1 MGHGSE
7 KKMKRRVLERVLR
20 VMARLVVRRYHP
32 IVVGITGS
40 VGKSS
45 TKEAISAVLSS
56 KYVLWKS
63 AGNYN
68 NEIGV
73 PLAVLGAES
82 GGGSFFRW
90 FLVSLRFFR
99 LVLFPMKYPEVLVLE
114 MGVDRPGDM
123 TYLLDITPVRIGV
136 VTRIAPSHLAFFG
149 TVGNI
154 AREKGRLISTL
165 PSDGFA
171 ILNADDPRVF
181 RMKEKTKAVV
191 LTYGFSDEASVRADN
206 LIFQGSDVGS
216 GFSFKL
222 NYDGKTIPV
231 RLPSVLAK
239 HQIEDALAGAAV
251 GIALDMNLV
260 DIASALESIVPL
272 PGRLRALA
280 GKDGTTI
287 LDDTYNASPAST
299 IAALETLISV
309 PARRKIAILG
319 DMLEL
324 GSDSETLH
332 RDIAGGLLKTGI
344 EFFIAVGQR
353 MNLTREALVAA
364 GFPERQT
371 LFFPDPV
378 SAIETMT
385 QLIRTGDLI
394 LIKGS
399 RGMRMEKITEVLLR
413 DPDDAREVLCSQSE
427 AWRRR
432 PFSPPVEW
440 DESR

>member
-1 MGHGSE
+1 
-7 KKMKRRVLERVLR
+7 MKRRVLERVLR
-20 VMARLVVRRYHP
+20 VMARLVIRRYHP

-63 AGNYN
+63 VGNYN

-73 PLAVLGAES
+73 PLAILGAES
-82 GGGSFFRW
+82 GGSSFFRW
-90 FLVSLRFFR
+90 FLVGVRFFR
-99 LVLFPMKYPEVLVLE
+99 LALLPTDYPGVLVLE

-123 TYLLDITPVRIGV
+123 TYLLSIAPVRIGV
-136 VTRIAPSHLAFFG
+136 VTRIASSHLAFFG

-154 AREKGRLISTL
+154 AREKGRIISTL

-191 LTYGFSDEASVRADN
+191 LSYGFSDEATVRADN
-206 LIFQGSDVGS
+206 LIFQGGDGGS

-231 RLPSVLAK
+231 RLPSVLAR

-260 DIASALESIVPL
+260 DIASALENIVPL
-272 PGRLRALA
+272 PGRLRALV
-280 GKDGTTI
+280 GKDGATI

-299 IAALETLISV
+299 IAALETLASV
-309 PARRKIAILG
+309 PAERKIAILG

-332 RDIAGGLLKTGI
+332 RELAEALSATGV
-344 EFFIAVGQR
+344 EFFVAVGQR
-353 MNLTREALVAA
+353 MNLARETLVSM

-378 SAIETMT
+378 SAIETMR
-385 QLIRTGDLI
+385 QLVRKDDLV
-394 LIKGS
+394 LVKGS
-399 RGMRMEKITEVLLR
+399 RGMRMEKVTEALLR
-413 DPDDAREVLCSQSE
+413 NPEEAADVLCSQSE
-427 AWRRR
+427 IWRRR
-432 PFSPPVEW
+432 PFSPPAEW
-440 DESR
+440 NEYQ